1 VAELRSKDSAAN
13 EMLEVA
19 KERGISTAFSRAEEI
34 RPCPI
39 GAQGLCC
46 RMCGMGPCR
55 LVGKTTRGVCGATAG
70 TIVARN
76 FARMVAGGAAA
87 HSDHG
92 RDMALTLLAVGR
104 GEAGGYTVRD
114 EAKLLTVAG
123 YLGIDV
129 RGKDMRKLAE
139 EVALRCL
146 EDFGRQEKGQI
157 NFLKRAPERRQ
168 RLWREL
174 GIAPRGVD
182 REIVEA
188 MHRTHAGVD
197 QDAESILK
205 HSLRTALADGWGGS
219 MIGTDLS
226 DVLFGTPGP
235 VNSSANLGVLSED
248 EVNLVI
254 HGHEPTL
261 SEMIVAAAQD
271 PELIEYAR
279 SKGAKGINLSGI
291 CCTANE
297 VLMRHGVKLAG
308 NFLHQE
314 LAILTGAVEAMI
326 VDVQC
331 IMEGLAN
338 VADSFHTLLIT
349 TSPKANIRG
358 ATHVEFEEEHAY
370 EIAKQLVRMAID
382 NYPNRGTTHI
392 PQVQEGLVAGFSHEY
407 VNYMQGGLFRASFR
421 PLNDAI
427 MQGRIRGIA
436 GVVGCNN
443 ACVTQDEGITE
454 VIQALLAN
462 DVLVA
467 VTGCAAIGGAKY
479 GLLQPEYWDSIG
491 ANLRE
496 VCEAIGIPP
505 VLHVGSCVDN
515 SRILTVLTQMA
526 EEGGLGSDISDIP
539 GVGICPEWMSEKA
552 ISIGTYFVASGVH
565 VFFGVRSP
573 VSGSQEVVDI
583 MTKDWPEQLGGS
595 LEFEPDYE
603 KLVAKALAHIDER
616 RAALGLEEYRPNR
629 YGSSGDRALVEWES
643 IPADRR
649 SLYSRRPTA

>member
-1 VAELRSKDSAAN
+1 
-13 EMLEVA
+13 
-19 KERGISTAFSRAEEI
+19 
-34 RPCPI
+34 
-39 GAQGLCC
+39 
-46 RMCGMGPCR
+46 
-55 LVGKTTRGVCGATAG
+55 
-70 TIVARN
+70 
-76 FARMVAGGAAA
+76 
-87 HSDHG
+87 
-92 RDMALTLLAVGR
+92 
-104 GEAGGYTVRD
+104 
-114 EAKLLTVAG
+114 
-123 YLGIDV
+123 
-129 RGKDMRKLAE
+129 
-139 EVALRCL
+139 
-146 EDFGRQEKGQI
+146 
-157 NFLKRAPERRQ
+157 
-168 RLWREL
+168 
-174 GIAPRGVD
+174 
-182 REIVEA
+182 
-188 MHRTHAGVD
+188 
-197 QDAESILK
+197 
-205 HSLRTALADGWGGS
+205 
-219 MIGTDLS
+219 
-226 DVLFGTPGP
+226 

>member
-1 VAELRSKDSAAN
+1 
-13 EMLEVA
+13 MLEVA

>member
-1 VAELRSKDSAAN
+1 MAELRSKDSAAN

-205 HSLRTALADGWGGS
+205 HSLRMALADGWGGS

>member
-1 VAELRSKDSAAN
+1 VAQLRSRDSAAN
-13 EMLEVA
+13 EMLDIA
-19 KERGISTAFSRAEEI
+19 KEKGISTAFSRAEEA

-39 GAQGLCC
+39 GAAGMCC

-55 LVGKTTRGVCGATAG
+55 LTGKTTRGVCGATAG

-76 FARMVAGGAAA
+76 FSRMVAAGTAA

-92 RDMALTLLAVGR
+92 RDIALTLLAVAR
-104 GEAGGYTVRD
+104 GEAGGYKIRD
-114 EAKLLTVAG
+114 EAKLRVVAG
-123 YLGIDV
+123 YLGLDAK
-129 RGKDMRKLAE
+129 GKDTNKLAE
-139 EVALRCL
+139 EVALKCL
-146 EDFGRQEKGQI
+146 EDFGRQQKGELS
-157 NFLKRAPERRQ
+157 FLKRAPEKRQ
-168 RLWREL
+168 RLWHEL
-174 GIAPRGVD
+174 GIAPRAID
-182 REIVEA
+182 REVVEA

-205 HSLRTALADGWGGS
+205 HSMRMALADGWGGS

-235 VNSSANLGVLSED
+235 VTSAANLGVLSDD
-248 EVNLVI
+248 EVNIVI

-261 SEMIVAAAQD
+261 SEMVVAAAQD
-271 PELIEYAR
+271 PELIEYAK

-291 CCTANE
+291 CCTSNE
-297 VLMRHGVKLAG
+297 VLMRHGVTPAG

-314 LAILTGAVEAMI
+314 LAIITGAVEAML

-331 IMEGLAN
+331 IMESLAS

-358 ATHVEFEEEHAY
+358 AVHVEFDEEQAY
-370 EIAKQLVRMAID
+370 ETAKKIVRMAID
-382 NYPNRGTTHI
+382 NFPNRGETHI
-392 PQVQEGLVAGFSHEY
+392 PREKEGLVAGFSHEY
-407 VNYMQGGLFRASFR
+407 VNYMQGGTFRASFR

-443 ACVTQDEGITE
+443 ACATQDEGITKVME
-454 VIQALLAN
+454 TLLAN

-467 VTGCAAIGGAKY
+467 ATGCAAIGGAKY
-479 GLLQPEYWDSIG
+479 GLLAPEAWDKVGS
-491 ANLRE
+491 NLRE

-526 EEGGLGSDISDIP
+526 SEGGLGSDISDIP
-539 GVGICPEWMSEKA
+539 GVGICPEWMAEKA
-552 ISIGTYFVASGVH
+552 IAIGTYFVASGVK

-583 MTKDWPEQLGGS
+583 MTREWPEQTGGS
-595 LEFEPDYE
+595 LEFEPDYDKMIE
-603 KLVAKALAHIDER
+603 KALAHIDER
-616 RAALGLEEYRPNR
+616 RAALGLEEYKPGR
-629 YGSSGDRALVEWES
+629 YGASGDRALAEWEA
-643 IPADRR
+643 IPAERR
-649 SLYSRRPTA
+649 SLYSRKPVK

>member
-1 VAELRSKDSAAN
+1 
-13 EMLEVA
+13 MLEVA

-205 HSLRTALADGWGGS
+205 HSLRMALADGWGGS

>member
-205 HSLRTALADGWGGS
+205 HSLRMALADGWGGS